1 MYYQNPY
8 VFPTQGYQQAVSP
21 MYNQLNNQL
30 QQPQQVQQ
38 QNNGI
43 IWVQGVEGAK
53 AYQMPPNSNVI
64 LMDNDD
70 SKFYIKSTDAV
81 GMATLKSFRFEE
93 IVNVK
98 QNSPNNAQNANYVTQ
113 EEFTKLKNDI
123 GNYINSLFETKK
135 SEVVVN
141 ESFN

>member
-21 MYNQLNNQL
+21 MYNQLNNNL

-98 QNSPNNAQNANYVTQ
+98 QNSSNNAQNANYVTQ

-135 SEVVVN
+135 SEVIVN

>member
-53 AYQMPPNSNVI
+53 AYQIPPNSNVI

-98 QNSPNNAQNANYVTQ
+98 QNSQNNAQNANYVTQ

-135 SEVVVN
+135 SEVIVN